1 MDDIQGKDMVNHPDH
16 YTKGGIEC
24 IEAIQA
30 SMTMEEFAGYL
41 KGNVLKYLWRF
52 ESKENPSEDLAKA
65 NWYLDRLQSVTTSIP
80 NMWGGSDSDGDS

>member
-24 IEAIQA
+24 IEAIRA

-80 NMWGGSDSDGDS
+80 NMWEGSDSDGDS

>member
-1 MDDIQGKDMVNHPDH
+1 MDDIQDKDMVNHPDH

-24 IEAIQA
+24 IEAIRA

-65 NWYLDRLQSVTTSIP
+65 NWYLDRLQSVTISIP
-80 NMWGGSDSDGDS
+80 NMWGGRDSDGDS

>member
-65 NWYLDRLQSVTTSIP
+65 NWYLDRLQSVTISIP

>member
-1 MDDIQGKDMVNHPDH
+1 MVNHPDH

-80 NMWGGSDSDGDS
+80 NMWGGRDSGGDA